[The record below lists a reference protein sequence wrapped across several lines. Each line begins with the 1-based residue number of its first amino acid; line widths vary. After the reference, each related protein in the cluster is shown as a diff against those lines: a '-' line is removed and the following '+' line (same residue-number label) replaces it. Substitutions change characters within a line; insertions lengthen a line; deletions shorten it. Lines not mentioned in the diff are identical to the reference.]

1 MMPVDVRPMEQIPV
15 RFSGPGAGCAPLTW
29 GQKQVLRDMEESGQ
43 TLNMSDVQP
52 LPPGTRVSEVAATLA
67 GLMSRHPALR
77 TRFPV
82 QQDGSLRQVAT
93 ESGELFLQVADMP
106 DHPDEAELEA
116 RTREIR
122 YAQALTP
129 FDHAEEWPMR
139 MAVIRQRGLATY
151 WLWTVNH
158 MVGDAMSMAMWQG
171 ELGYGIFAGRSPDPR
186 AMGMLELARL
196 EQTPRLLQ
204 VNDRAM
210 RHWES
215 QLQHVPPL
223 TFGPARY
230 PGRQGKR
237 YWHGQFNSRAA
248 YLATLAIAQRLRTDT
263 SWVLMALLAIAAGRA
278 TGVTPLTTRYI
289 VSNRYRPGYR
299 QIMAPLSQSAAVTV
313 DVAGVSVAE
322 AIARARRATT
332 DGALNGYFDPAKLAE
347 LMARLDARRGYPAQ
361 ITCHIN
367 DPRIHSRKATEAAV
381 RGQRQVTASEIH
393 EALGETWFSWDG
405 TVPGDYYS
413 DQAFFTVTETR
424 HTLLLQLVFDMA
436 CFTQEQAERLTSEVE
451 RAAVEAAADPGT
463 PTRVVPGQAKY

>member
-1 MMPVDVRPMEQIPV
+1 MEQIPV

-29 GQKQVLRDMEESGQ
+29 GHKQVLGDMEESGQ
-43 TLNMSDVQP
+43 TLNMSDVQA

-77 TRFPV
+77 TRFPAA
-82 QQDGSLRQVAT
+82 QDGSLRQEVT

-106 DHPDEAELEA
+106 EHMDKTEFNA

-129 FDHAEEWPMR
+129 FDHAQEWPIR
-139 MAVIRQRGLATY
+139 VAVTRQRGLATY
-151 WLWTVNH
+151 WAWAVNH

-186 AMGMLELARL
+186 AMSMLELARL
-196 EQTPRLLQ
+196 EQTPRLLA

-215 QLQHVPPL
+215 QLLHVPPL

-230 PGRQGKR
+230 PGREGKR

-278 TGVTPLTTRYI
+278 TGVSPLTTRYI

-299 QIMAPLSQSAAVTV
+299 RIMAPLSQSAAVTV
-313 DVAGVSVAE
+313 DVAGLSIAE

-332 DGALNGYFDPAKLAE
+332 EGALNGYFDPASLAE
-347 LMARLDARRGYPAQ
+347 LMAKLDARRGYPAQ

-367 DPRIHSRKATEAAV
+367 DPRIHVRKATEAAV
-381 RGQRQVTASEIH
+381 SGRQITADEIH
-393 EALGETWFSWDG
+393 EALSETWFSWDG
-405 TVPGDYYS
+405 TVPGAHFT
-413 DQAFFTVTETR
+413 DQAFLTVTETPR
-424 HTLLLQLVFDMA
+424 TLLLQLVFDMA
-436 CFTQEQAERLTSEVE
+436 CFTPEQVEGLTSEIE
-451 RAAVEAAADPGT
+451 RAAIEAAADPGT
-463 PTRVVPGQAKY
+463 PTRVVPGQAQY

>member
-1 MMPVDVRPMEQIPV
+1 MMPVDVRPTEQVPV

-29 GQKQVLRDMEESGQ
+29 GHKQVLRDMEESGQ
-43 TLNMSDVQP
+43 TLNMSEVQS
-52 LPPGTRVSEVAATLA
+52 LLPGTKVSDMAATLA
-67 GLMSRHPALR
+67 RLMSRHPALR

-82 QQDGSLRQVAT
+82 QQDGSRRQVVT
-93 ESGELFLQVADMP
+93 ESGEMFLQVADMP
-106 DHPDEAELEA
+106 EHPDEAELQA
-116 RTREIR
+116 RIREIR

-129 FDHAEEWPMR
+129 FDHAQEWPMR
-139 MAVIRQRGLATY
+139 MAMIRQRGMATH
-151 WLWTVNH
+151 WMWTVSH
-158 MVGDAMSMAMWQG
+158 MVGDAMMMAMLQG
-171 ELGYGIFAGRSPDPR
+171 ELGYGILAGRSPDPG

-196 EQTPRLLQ
+196 EQTPRLLA

-215 QLQHVPPL
+215 QLLHVPPL

-248 YLATLAIAQRLRTDT
+248 YLATVAIAQRLRTDT
-263 SWVLMALLAIAAGRA
+263 SWVLMALLAIAVGRA

-299 QIMAPLSQSAAVTV
+299 QIMAPLSQSTAVTV

-332 DGALNGYFDPAKLAE
+332 EGALNGYFDPATLAE
-347 LMARLDARRGYPAQ
+347 LMARLDAHRGCPAQ

-367 DPRIHSRKATEAAV
+367 DPRIHVRKATEAAV
-381 RGQRQVTASEIH
+381 SGRRQVTADEIH

-405 TVPGDYYS
+405 TVPGDYYT
-413 DQAFFTVTETR
+413 DQAFLTITEIPR
-424 HTLLLQLVFDMA
+424 TLLLQLVFDMA
-436 CFTQEQAERLTSEVE
+436 CFTQEQAEGLTTEVE

-463 PTRVVPGQAKY
+463 PTRVVPGQAQY

>member
-15 RFSGPGAGCAPLTW
+15 RFSGAGAGRAPLTW
-29 GQKQVLRDMEESGQ
+29 GQKQVLRNMEESGQ

-67 GLMSRHPALR
+67 GLVSRHPALR
-77 TRFPV
+77 TRISV
-82 QQDGSLRQVAT
+82 QQGGSLRQVAT

-106 DHPDEAELEA
+106 ERPDEAEFNA

-129 FDHAEEWPMR
+129 FDHAEEWPIR
-139 MAVIRQRGLATY
+139 MAVIRQAGLATH
-151 WLWTVNH
+151 WLWTVSH

-171 ELGYGIFAGRSPDPR
+171 ELGYGIFAGRGADPR
-186 AMGMLELARL
+186 AMGMLDLARL
-196 EQTPRLLQ
+196 EQTPRLLA

-215 QLQHVPPL
+215 QLLHAPPL

-248 YLATLAIAQRLRTDT
+248 YLATLAIAQRLGTDT

-278 TGVTPLTTRYI
+278 TGVTPLTARYI

-299 QIMAPLSQSAAVTV
+299 QIMAPLSQSTAVTV
-313 DVAGVSVAE
+313 DVAGVSIAE

-332 DGALNGYFDPAKLAE
+332 DGALNGYFDPEKLAD

-367 DPRIHSRKATEAAV
+367 DPRIHVRKATEAAV
-381 RGQRQVTASEIH
+381 RGQVRVTADEIH
-393 EALGETWFSWDG
+393 EALGETWFHWDG
-405 TVPGDYYS
+405 TVPGDFFS
-413 DQAFFTVTETR
+413 DQAFLTVTETPG
-424 HTLLLQLVFDMA
+424 TLLLQLVFDMA
-436 CFTQEQAERLTSEVE
+436 CFTQEQAEGLTSEVE
-451 RAAVEAAADPGT
+451 RAALEAAADPQA
-463 PTRVVPGQAKY
+463 PTGVIPGQARY